1 MQPDASTR
9 SRPKRKPRIRYP
21 NDDSDS
27 DSFSDVRT
35 QSSRPARGARP
46 NYRESSDDESD
57 DSAEFSSTLSIPSSH
72 PSVTQTSR
80 EHIRTRLRS
89 RVPQAKEKKHRR
101 PRPATIF
108 TSYKRQKLESSKIDS
123 RLQNAKLTMSPVT
136 HRRIPPWQELPYAV
150 LQNIMIFASTP
161 LYGARST
168 TNPSINWLCSTS
180 TLCKSFHEACM
191 AALLYSP
198 PLYPAH
204 RAHGLIALLRQGRS
218 RPFTDHRAKIK
229 SLDVEVQHLLMR
241 KSGID
246 LELLIA
252 NTPLLRSIRLYH
264 NDDDLAMQS
273 WARNAP
279 SRSNWA
285 YPQQLFDKLDQQNII
300 LQTFEWN
307 GRFPNPIDALGAAVQ
322 AHSRPCLSR
331 LREVTIVNFS
341 LPKKS
346 SEAEIAKAQ
355 SLLTAALQTS
365 SDLRHLCIKSC
376 TLIDVAGISCIPDG
390 LEYLEFQNCTAL
402 TSAAL
407 GQFLTSRGHNLTT
420 LKLFGNQSMSLEF
433 MTELKDICPRLQV
446 LEVDLLYTDPT
457 SYSDRD
463 PNWDSLFPK
472 GPPTW
477 PESLVTISMDNVRQ
491 LDIDDAEK
499 FLSSLVDSSENL
511 PRLKNLSIK
520 AILKRS
526 SWRDRATLRKKWLS
540 TLENVFLDTSVP
552 INWAAKSEKRPAK
565 SAKPAQRQ
573 SSRLALAHSD
583 KSSSRDTTDDSDYAT
598 SSLRHARCSVV
609 NLVIS
614 DQRPTQD
621 QFHEEDFLDDE
632 PTDDEEWN
640 GDTRDDIH
648 LSTAYAW

>member
-1 MQPDASTR
+1 MAQSSDSTR
-9 SRPKRKPRIRYP
+9 SRPQRKPRIRYT

-27 DSFSDVRT
+27 DSFSDPRA
-35 QSSRPARGARP
+35 QSSRPARGTRR
-46 NYRESSDDESD
+46 NYRESSDDESE
-57 DSAEFSSTLSIPSSH
+57 DSAEFSSPPSDTSNRR
-72 PSVTQTSR
+72 SVTQTSQR
-80 EHIRTRLRS
+80 HIGTRVRS
-89 RVPQAKEKKHRR
+89 HVPQRR
-101 PRPATIF
+101 KSTHQQQKITNSF
-108 TSYKRQKLESSKIDS
+108 TSYKRQKLRSSTVDS
-123 RLQNAKLTMSPVT
+123 RLQNAKITESPVT
-136 HRRIPPWQELPYAV
+136 NDRIPPWQELPYEV
-150 LQNIMIFASTP
+150 LQSIMILASYP
-161 LYGARST
+161 LYGPASGST
-168 TNPSINWLCSTS
+168 PSINWLCTTS

-218 RPFTDHRAKIK
+218 KPFTDHRAKIK
-229 SLDVEVQHLLMR
+229 SLEVEIQHLLVR

-252 NTPLLRSIRLYH
+252 NTPLLRNLRLYH
-264 NDDDLAMQS
+264 NDDDLVNF
-273 WARNAP
+273 ARSQISA
-279 SRSNWA
+279 SRSNWT

-300 LQTFEWN
+300 LRSFEWN
-307 GRFPNPIDALGAAVQ
+307 GRFPNTIDALEIAMQ

-331 LREVTIVNFS
+331 LQEVTLLNFS
-341 LPKKS
+341 LPKKP
-346 SEAEIAKAQ
+346 SEFDIAKAQ
-355 SLLTAALQTS
+355 SLLTATLQKS
-365 SDLRHLCIKSC
+365 SDLRRLSIKSC
-376 TLIDVAGISCIPDG
+376 SLIDVAGISCIPDG
-390 LEYLEFQNCTAL
+390 LEYLELLNCSQL

-407 GQFLTSRGHNLTT
+407 GQFLTLRGHNLTT
-420 LKLFGNQSMSLEF
+420 LRLFGNQSMSLEF
-433 MTELKDICPRLQV
+433 MTDLKDICPRLQV
-446 LEVDLLYTDPT
+446 LEVDLLYTDPS

-463 PNWDSLFPK
+463 PLWDSLFPK

-491 LDIDDAEK
+491 LDIHDAEK
-499 FLSSLVDSSENL
+499 FLSSLVNSSENL
-511 PRLKNLSIK
+511 PRLKKLSIK

-540 TLENVFLDTSVP
+540 TLEGVFLDTSEP
-552 INWAAKSEKRPAK
+552 INWAAKTEKTPAQ
-565 SAKPAQRQ
+565 PAQRQ
-573 SSRLALAHSD
+573 STRIARGHVN
-583 KSSSRDTTDDSDYAT
+583 KSSSRDTTDDSDSAT
-598 SSLRHARCSVV
+598 SSVRHARCSVV

-640 GDTRDDIH
+640 GDARDDIH